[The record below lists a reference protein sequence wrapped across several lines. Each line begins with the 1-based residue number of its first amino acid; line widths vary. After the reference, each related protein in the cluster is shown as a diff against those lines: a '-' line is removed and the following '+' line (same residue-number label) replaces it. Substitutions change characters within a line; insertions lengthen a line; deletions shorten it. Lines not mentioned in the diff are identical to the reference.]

1 MELSR
6 VFGLNESLLWH
17 ETLQFCPMATAPAI
31 KNASMS
37 PFPQSI
43 AGVKLIS
50 QGVAILCE
58 LEADLSRTPRELFQ
72 KHTNSKG
79 VDYYRICLELVLTP
93 TSASLLFDL
102 QFNGVSYGSVRS
114 RY

>member
-1 MELSR
+1 MEVYR
-6 VFGLNESLLWH
+6 VFGLNESLAWHQTLW
-17 ETLQFCPMATAPAI
+17 FCPMATAPAT

-37 PFPQSI
+37 PFHQCI

-58 LEADLSRTPRELFQ
+58 LEADLSRIPRELFQ

-79 VDYYRICLELVLTP
+79 VDYYRICFDLVLTP
-93 TSASLLFDL
+93 TTASLLFDL